1 LTTGTDG
8 GGRLPARVTGRR
20 DPRVPAGTDPSF
32 LGSGIAWPLGVDH
45 TGSLRLSDP
54 VLDLDRSIELVLM
67 TAPGERL
74 MRPQFGC
81 RIWDLL
87 FEPVTPNLLGQI
99 VVAVRQA
106 VAQWEPRV
114 EVEDVV
120 PEPDADNPA
129 LIHIVISYRI
139 RATNDR
145 RNLVYPFYLIPH
157 DSEE

>member
-1 LTTGTDG
+1 MTIEANG

-32 LGSGIAWPLGVDH
+32 LGRGFAWPLGVDH

-99 VVAVRQA
+99 AAAVRQA

-114 EVEDVV
+114 EVEAVV
-120 PEPDADNPA
+120 PEPDADDAA
-129 LIHIVISYRI
+129 LVRIAISYRI